1 MTSIQEIAS
10 ETWQK
15 GLASVTKGSQM
26 IADCIQTALAKQQ
39 GAIIGRHG
47 TIELTVVLLKYNRMQ
62 IDSSKLQILEN
73 NAGVFPLQYN
83 SILEWIVEYTDAAKQ
98 ADCMAAGWYTPF
110 ARPEWSYLQEI
121 SPHSK
126 RIPLRSLE
134 PFYVADPSQRWTNVL
149 QGQKVCVVSS
159 FVDSIESQLENF
171 DNIWP
176 GNQPMFPKDIQWSF
190 VRTGYAPV
198 LAKGRAE
205 WEEGIRSWKDAV
217 DWMER
222 EVCKHKPT
230 IVLIGCGGLAMP
242 LAKRLKEKGIVAI
255 VMGGAIQVLF
265 GIKGRRWAAHPVISK
280 LWNPHWIPPFPYEVP
295 KGAESVEGGCY
306 W

>member
-1 MTSIQEIAS
+1 MQEITTDA
-10 ETWQK
+10 WQK
-15 GLASVTKGSQM
+15 GHASVIKGSQT
-26 IADCIQTALAKQQ
+26 IADCIRTALTNQQ

-47 TIELTVVLLKYNRMQ
+47 TIELTVILLHYNRMR
-62 IDSSKLQILEN
+62 IDSSKLQILEK
-73 NAGVFPLQYN
+73 NAGIFPLQHI
-83 SILEWIVEYTDAAKQ
+83 SILEWIVEYTDASRQ
-98 ADCMAAGWYTPF
+98 ADCMAAGWYAPL
-110 ARPEWSYLQEI
+110 ARPELSYLQEI

-134 PFYVADPSQRWTNVL
+134 PYYVDNPAQRWTNLL

-159 FVDSIESQLENF
+159 FVDSIESQLENL
-171 DNIWP
+171 NSVWP
-176 GNQPMFPKDIQWSF
+176 DDQAMIPSTIEWSF

-205 WEEGIRSWKDAV
+205 WEDGIQSWKDAV

-222 EVCKHKPT
+222 EVCKHSPR

-242 LAKRLKEKGIVAI
+242 LAKRLKQKGMIAI

-265 GIKGRRWAAHPVISK
+265 GIKGRRWATHPVISK
-280 LWNPHWIPPFPYEVP
+280 FWNQSWISPFPYEVP
-295 KGAESVEGGCY
+295 KEAESIEGGCY